1 MKDIP
6 ERFPKL
12 NLEGFFLM
20 DDQQKCPN
28 CNAIIND
35 YIDCIGWGDYPA
47 QGVGRFAVGHEV
59 GKSAIA
65 YECPN
70 CFEKC
75 CHHTFIHNDIYIH
88 RFLYERKMENVKK
101 GVDMEGF
108 RYCGGRSK
116 EEIKSSI
123 EFHNKKL
130 EKYKKELADLEVKNE
145 N

>member
-28 CNAIIND
+28 CNAVIND

-47 QGVGRFAVGHEV
+47 QGVGRFAVGHDV

-65 YECPN
+65 YECPE

-88 RFLYERKMENVKK
+88 RFLYEQKMENIKK
-101 GVDMEGF
+101 GIDMETF
-108 RYCGGRSK
+108 RHCGDKSKK
-116 EEIKSSI
+116 EEIKNSI
-123 EFHNKKL
+123 KYHEEKL
-130 EKYKKELADLEVKNE
+130 EKYKKELDLEVK
-145 N
+145 